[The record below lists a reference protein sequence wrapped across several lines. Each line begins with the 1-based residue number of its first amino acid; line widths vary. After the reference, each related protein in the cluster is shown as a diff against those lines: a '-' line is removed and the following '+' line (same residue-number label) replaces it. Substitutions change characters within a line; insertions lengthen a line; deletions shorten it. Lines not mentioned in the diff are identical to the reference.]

1 MSKIIKVNTDQ
12 GRCRK
17 RLINYDR
24 FVNMR
29 PGDWDHEAEIDGKSF
44 RVFSGNGGTV
54 ASHRAARTSAVLAI
68 ECVDDDTTVVMG
80 ARVPVSH
87 GSSSFAAFAS
97 LYQSWGFYWAIDV
110 CWLWNGRSRERGEEA
125 WKALVRAYGITVARA
140 EAAAK

>member
-29 PGDWDHEAEIDGKSF
+29 PGDWDHEAEIGGKSF
-44 RVFSGNGGTV
+44 RVFADHGGAV

-68 ECVDDDTTVVMG
+68 SCIDDDTTVVMG
-80 ARVPVSH
+80 ARIPVYQASRA
-87 GSSSFAAFAS
+87 FAATAS
-97 LYQSWGFYWAIDV
+97 LYQSWGVYWAINV
-110 CWLWNGRSRERGEEA
+110 SWLWNDRSREGDEGA
-125 WKALVRAYGITVARA
+125 WKALVRAYEITVARA
-140 EAAAK
+140 AKAAA